1 MAHSKPLH
9 GGNLQDAIDQYGG
22 RGEQWLDLST
32 GISPY
37 AWPVEQHLSQVP
49 QSCWHHLPE
58 REYLQQS
65 AAVWADYYRFLIA
78 DLKPEQVVL
87 SAGSQALIQQLPVF
101 FSEQIFQRPI
111 TDLQVWT
118 LAGSYGEHVYQWRQA
133 GAQVEEKSL
142 AELNDL
148 LLQLSHNNS
157 VTLPDILILVNPDNP
172 SAQCWSHQQIALLQQ
187 KLNDNHGWLIL
198 DAAFAEVSSVRGDL
212 IGVDPVGVAD
222 AQPLSLGDNT
232 LVLTSVG
239 KFFGLAGLRVGA
251 ALIPEKYRDSLE
263 QLLGPWPVSCLSLW
277 LATQALSDKS
287 WQAENRQ
294 KLQRMHQLM
303 LEACAEL
310 PVVGS
315 SDLFIT
321 LEHPDVEQWQQ
332 KMAQQKIWT
341 RCFKEQ
347 KRLRIGM
354 PTADNVSMV
363 ADTLFKLKS

>member
-1 MAHSKPLH
+1 MKNSKPLH
-9 GGNLQDAIDQYGG
+9 GGNLQQAINQYGG
-22 RGEQWLDLST
+22 SAEQWLDLST

-49 QSCWHHLPE
+49 HTCWHHLPE
-58 REYLQQS
+58 REQLQQS
-65 AAVWADYYRFLIA
+65 SAVWAEYYRFLIA

-87 SAGSQALIQQLPVF
+87 SAGSQAFIQQLPDF
-101 FSEQIFQRPI
+101 FSQHVFERDTHQLR
-111 TDLQVWT
+111 VWV
-118 LAGSYGEHVYQWRQA
+118 LAGSYGEHAYQWQQS

-142 AELNDL
+142 DELNHVL
-148 LLQLSHNNS
+148 LRLKHNEA
-157 VTLPDILILVNPDNP
+157 VDLPDILILVNPDNP
-172 SAQCWSHQQIALLQQ
+172 SGQHWNHQQIALWQQ
-187 KLNDNHGWLIL
+187 KLNDHNGWLIL
-198 DAAFAEVSSVRGDL
+198 DAAFADISDN
-212 IGVDPVGVAD
+212 
-222 AQPLSLGDNT
+222 QPLHLRDNT

-251 ALIPEKYRDSLE
+251 ALIGERYRNSLE
-263 QLLGPWPVSCLSLW
+263 QLLGPWPVSGLSLW
-277 LATQALSDKS
+277 LVTQALSDKS
-287 WQAENRQ
+287 WQAENHQ
-294 KLQRMHQLM
+294 KLQRIHRLM

-332 KMAQQKIWT
+332 TMAQQKIWT

-354 PTADNVSMV
+354 PEFNRFEKIRTV
-363 ADTLFKLKS
+363 LKQLDVTE

>member
-101 FSEQIFQRPI
+101 FSGQIFQRSI

-118 LAGSYGEHVYQWRQA
+118 LAGSYGEHVYQWQQS
-133 GAQVEEKSL
+133 GAQVKEKSL
-142 AELNDL
+142 DELNHL
-148 LLQLSHNNS
+148 LLRLKYNEA
-157 VTLPDILILVNPDNP
+157 VDLPDILILINPDNP
-172 SAQCWSHQQIALLQQ
+172 SGQCWSHQQIALLQQ
-187 KLNDNHGWLIL
+187 KLSANYGWLIL
-198 DAAFAEVSSVRGDL
+198 DAAFAEVSNN
-212 IGVDPVGVAD
+212 
-222 AQPLSLGDNT
+222 QPLQLRDNT

-239 KFFGLAGLRVGA
+239 KFFGLAGLRIGA
-251 ALIPEKYRDSLE
+251 AFIGE
-263 QLLGPWPVSCLSLW
+263 QYCDVLKQRLGPWPVSGLSLW
-277 LATQALSDKS
+277 LATQALSDTS
-287 WQAENRQ
+287 WQMKNRQ
-294 KLQRMHQLM
+294 KLQRIHRLM

-321 LEHPDVEQWQQ
+321 LEHPNVEQWQQ
-332 KMAQQKIWT
+332 KMVQQKIWT

-354 PTADNVSMV
+354 PEFNRFEKVRTV
-363 ADTLFKLKS
+363 LKQLDITKYK